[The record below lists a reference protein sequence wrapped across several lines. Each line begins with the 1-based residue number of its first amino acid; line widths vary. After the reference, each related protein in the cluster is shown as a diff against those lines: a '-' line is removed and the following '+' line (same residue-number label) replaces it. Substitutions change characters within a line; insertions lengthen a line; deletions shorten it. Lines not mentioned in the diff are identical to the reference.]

1 MPMINDVI
9 SAYRNTANRV
19 SQSAGSESGRGSDG
33 PSFGSMVQGAI
44 QDAIDAGKKS
54 EAAAHTAIS
63 GKSSADPTVIAQAVN
78 NADITL
84 QTVIAVRD
92 KVVSA
97 YQNILQMPI

>member
-9 SAYRNTANRV
+9 SAYRNTAA
-19 SQSAGSESGRGSDG
+19 SLGGSSPETAAGGGG
-33 PSFGSMVQGAI
+33 PSFGSMVKGAI
-44 QDAIDAGKKS
+44 QDAVDAGKKS
-54 EAAAHTAIS
+54 EAAAHSAIV
-63 GKSSADPTVIAQAVN
+63 GKSADPTTVAQAVN